1 VLAWRRAVGSPLTD
15 GAVLPEAEE
24 GKMLDAVWSGLWQ
37 VVAWPAFGYLLLG
50 IAIGFCVGLLPGL
63 GGLTT
68 LALMLPFSYTIKQ
81 PVEAFCF
88 LLGMLAV
95 TGTTGDI
102 TSILFGIPGEAS
114 SASLIMDGYPMSKKG
129 EAGRALG
136 AAIMSSVVGAII
148 GALALAISIPIMRPL
163 VLLFGSPELFIIVI
177 MGVTFI
183 GTLAGASLLKG
194 LLSGGIGLM
203 LAAIGVDPQ
212 TGSLRY
218 TFGSLY
224 LWDRLDIVPVVVGLF
239 AIPEIVDLAVRGT
252 SIAGARPSKLAGVM
266 EGIKDTFR
274 HFWLVLR
281 CSLIGVYFGILPVL
295 GANVA
300 QWIAYGHAAQGLP
313 DRRLAG
319 TGVVQGVLGPGSANN
334 ATRGGDLIPT
344 IAFGIP
350 GSASMALLLG
360 ALLIVG
366 LQPGPEMLKSRLDV
380 TFAMVWILILGNL
393 IVAAICFL
401 ILNYLAA
408 LTFIRGQLLIPF
420 LLLLVFI
427 GSFTANNH
435 LADLVVTLIFGAI
448 GYLMVLF
455 GWPRPPLILGLILG
469 KIGENY
475 LWISTAAYGAKW
487 LTFPSVIVLILI
499 TIAMVSY
506 PTIRERRQRRLKPA
520 GALPERASG

>member
-1 VLAWRRAVGSPLTD
+1 
-15 GAVLPEAEE
+15 
-24 GKMLDAVWSGLWQ
+24 MLDAAISGLWQ
-37 VVAWPAFGYLLLG
+37 VLAWPAFGYLLVG
-50 IAIGFCVGLLPGL
+50 IAIGFFVGLLPGL
-63 GGLTT
+63 GGLAT
-68 LALMLPFSYTIKQ
+68 LALMLPFAYAIKQ
-81 PVEAFCF
+81 PVEAFSF

-114 SASLIMDGYPMSKKG
+114 SAALTLDGYPMSKKG

-136 AAIMSSVVGAII
+136 AAIMSSVVGSIV
-148 GALALAISIPIMRPL
+148 GALALAVSIPIMRPL
-163 VLLFGSPELFIIVI
+163 VLLFGSPELFIIAI

-183 GTLAGASLLKG
+183 GTLAGASLAKG
-194 LLSGGIGLM
+194 LLVGGVGLM

-212 TGSLRY
+212 TGTLRY

-252 SIAGARPSKLAGVM
+252 SIAGERPKKLAGVM
-266 EGIKDTFR
+266 EGVKDTFR
-274 HFWLVLR
+274 HFWLVMR
-281 CSLIGVYFGILPVL
+281 CSLIGVYFGVLPVL

-300 QWIAYGHAAQGLP
+300 QWIAYSHAVSGLK
-313 DRRLAG
+313 DRSQAG
-319 TGVVQGVLGPGSANN
+319 KGVVEGVLGPGSANN

-360 ALLIVG
+360 ALLMVG
-366 LQPGPEMLKSRLDV
+366 LQPGPEMLKSSLDV
-380 TFAMVWILILGNL
+380 TFSMVWILIIANL
-393 IVAAICFL
+393 IVAGICFL
-401 ILNYLAA
+401 ILNQLAA
-408 LTFIRGQLLIPF
+408 LTFIKGSLLIPF
-420 LLLLVFI
+420 LLVLVFI
-427 GSFTANNH
+427 GSFTANNQIN
-435 LADLVVTLIFGAI
+435 DLIVAIIFGVL
-448 GYLMVLF
+448 GYFMVLD

-487 LTFPSVIVLILI
+487 LLHPTVVVLIII
-499 TIAMVSY
+499 TVLVVAY
-506 PTIRERRQRRLKPA
+506 PTIKEKRDKRLKA
-520 GALPERASG
+520 QSEQG